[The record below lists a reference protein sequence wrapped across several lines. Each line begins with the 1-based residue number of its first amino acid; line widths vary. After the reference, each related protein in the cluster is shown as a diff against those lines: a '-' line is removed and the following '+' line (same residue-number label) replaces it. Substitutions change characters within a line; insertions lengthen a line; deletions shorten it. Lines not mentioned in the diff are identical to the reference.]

1 MGLYGRRLGVVA
13 ACLVMAVAL
22 TGCTGLQKKRKDQH
36 DPMEQISRELTQ
48 KPMPPEQAKELLGE
62 MGENWLYGQGV
73 GQTVLNAG
81 AIYIFPPYG
90 LYVLGNSLLSFTG
103 YEPLYVSNL
112 LPDEEKKQFN
122 FFYDNLTSAP
132 GRVNAAIAGK
142 EYRSQDVVRHRLEK
156 YSGGDYNGGGTAV
169 ASRGRLRPEMP

>member
-1 MGLYGRRLGVVA
+1 MKRRYGRSCAIGGAFIV
-13 ACLVMAVAL
+13 LVGTLA
-22 TGCTGLQKKRKDQH
+22 GCAGLQRKQKDQH
-36 DPMEQISRELTQ
+36 DPMVQISRNLTE
-48 KPMPPEQAKELLGE
+48 KPMPPDQAQELLGE
-62 MGENWLYGQGV
+62 MGSNWLYGQGV

-81 AIYIFPPYG
+81 AIYVFPPYG

-122 FFYDNLTSAP
+122 VFYDNLTSAP

-156 YSGGDYNGGGTAV
+156 FSKGDDNGGTAV

>member
-1 MGLYGRRLGVVA
+1 MGRYGRRWGLVVA
-13 ACLVMAVAL
+13 SLVLAVAL
-22 TGCTGLQKKRKDQH
+22 AGCTGLQKKRKDQH
-36 DPMEQISRELTQ
+36 DPMEQISRDLTQ
-48 KPMPPEQAKELLGE
+48 KPMPPDQAQELLGE

-156 YSGGDYNGGGTAV
+156 FSKGDYNSEGTTV